1 MTDEFQVSM
10 DVLKLQMMVDSWRQ
24 NSYVS
29 ASSVSSYMKAIEL
42 ANYLNTHLPFKLCIV
57 DKVDGHCFRIHLPS
71 GQLISVSIPPDCNK
85 GLTMEKINTWRI
97 IYETALIKDDNIIY
111 NTEMGL
117 GYSDVC
123 RFWSKEEL
131 VEELVRVNSIISKKN
146 KKEAAKNARKK
157 ANRLL
162 RLQSKN

>member
-97 IYETALIKDDNIIY
+97 IYETALIKDDNVIY
-111 NTEMGL
+111 NTKMGL

-131 VEELVRVNSIISKKN
+131 GEELVRVNSIISKKN
-146 KKEAAKNARKK
+146 KKETAKNARKK

>member
-1 MTDEFQVSM
+1 MTDEFQLSM
-10 DVLKLQMMVDSWRQ
+10 DVLKLQIMVDGWRQ

-29 ASSVSSYMKAIEL
+29 ASSVASYMKAIEL

-57 DKVDGHCFRIHLPS
+57 DEVKGHCFRIHLPS
-71 GQLISVSIPPDCNK
+71 GQIISVSIPMDCNK
-85 GLTMEKINTWRI
+85 GLTMENINTWRI
-97 IYETALIKDDNIIY
+97 IYETALIKDDKVIY
-111 NTEMGL
+111 NTKMSL
-117 GYSDVC
+117 GYTDVC
-123 RFWSKEEL
+123 RFWSKEKL

-162 RLQSKN
+162 RLQNEN

>member
-1 MTDEFQVSM
+1 MTDEYQVSM
-10 DVLKLQMMVDSWRQ
+10 DVLKLQMMVDGWRQ

-29 ASSVSSYMKAIEL
+29 ASSVASYMKAIEL

-57 DKVDGHCFRIHLPS
+57 KKIDGHCFRIHLPS
-71 GQLISVSIPPDCNK
+71 GQVISVSIPPDCNK

-97 IYETALIKDDNIIY
+97 IYETALIKDDNVIY
-111 NTEMGL
+111 NTKMGL
-117 GYSDVC
+117 GYTDVC

-146 KKEAAKNARKK
+146 KTEAAKNARKK

-162 RLQSKN
+162 RLQSEN

>member
-97 IYETALIKDDNIIY
+97 IYETALIKDDNVIY
-111 NTEMGL
+111 NTKMGL